1 MLIDEHF
8 KAIYLNYKIKE
19 IIPFLKTLTPKDK
32 KEVAA
37 ILKKHINK
45 EWGHNTIS
53 VLAALACSKTKEEYE
68 KMRPGFHSIPV
79 ELVDELF
86 ETDVPEWIGESH
98 LFLEGFDYL
107 KILDWE
113 NKGYVTI
120 QDEIWASLLSASSRT
135 AETLVTYP
143 VTLDTHIWFLFEYE
157 CSSITSVY
165 RERSWKEVLRNLVRE
180 KKIDRFRTLK
190 ASLAAIN
197 YNFSKEHNAWFLEFF
212 AYLEPDHDEI
222 LDLQEEIFMIF
233 HSTQHSLFPGML
245 KIINPVVAEK
255 DFKKEDFLRATA
267 TLMTLPTKNI
277 VNAMLQ
283 VLERI
288 AKSHKRYHETVC
300 LFLMPVFFNKDKI
313 LQTKGAKIIVKYGD
327 PQSEKIKK
335 ELTFYT
341 ASLLSDAQSL
351 LAEFLVEN
359 KTIENKEEQSYEVA
373 PWYISQPI
381 TTVETTDDF
390 IFLASQIFN
399 NNETYHI
406 DLFLDALIRLNDTF
420 KEEHFS
426 QLEPL
431 FNSAFKRKESVGFRH
446 LMATFV
452 INYGLLK
459 QKNRLKVLS
468 DAYLSFPTLENWNEK
483 RTPFIFKAYQQLFL
497 GIFEFLK
504 ENKQLPLL
512 SVPEYTP
519 CWITMNTLVDKLKI
533 YQQQKEKPIPFDLEI
548 ALLRVQKENLKKGRQ
563 YAKEQ
568 LNEEYFNLL
577 KPLWEQ
583 NYFSDRYKKE
593 FLDGSFDWKLGYK
606 KIYKWNDTE
615 EVPESLISIGN
626 TKEVSANA
634 SYLDHLFNS
643 YHTMYQDDLIRTLYT
658 TPYFSGSLAAGKYNG
673 DLSCSA
679 YQYDIKGNIEF
690 FDAWMKLNLP
700 FQSVHYLFLSAGLF
714 HKDKTFSGIA
724 FEALIN
730 KAVSEDFNIR
740 ELGVIIGKKIN
751 FEWAPVK
758 RFTDGLSG
766 FINLSASH
774 NQVFE
779 ELLISILST
788 VQKPVFNLKKL
799 LELYYELLNQ
809 NRTTVDTEVSEVLK
823 EWENENNLKKII
835 LQIKTNERKTL

>member
-1 MLIDEHF
+1 MLIDEQF

-19 IIPFLKTLTPKDK
+19 IIPFLKKLTPKDK

-37 ILKKHINK
+37 ILKKYINK

-98 LFLEGFDYL
+98 LFLYGFDYL
-107 KILDWE
+107 KVLEWE
-113 NKGYVTI
+113 NKGYLTI
-120 QDEIWASLLSASSRT
+120 HDEIWASLLSSSSRT
-135 AETLVTYP
+135 EETLLTYP
-143 VTLDTHIWFLFEYE
+143 ETLESHIWFLFEHE
-157 CSSITSVY
+157 CSITSVY
-165 RERSWKEVLRNLVRE
+165 RERSWKDVLKNLVQER
-180 KKIDRFRTLK
+180 KIDRFRVLK

-197 YNFSKEHNAWFLEFF
+197 FNFSKEHNAWFLELF
-212 AYLEPDHDEI
+212 AYLEPGHEEI
-222 LDLQEEIFMIF
+222 LDLQDEMFMIF
-233 HSTQHSLFPGML
+233 HSTQHSLFPGVL

-255 DFKKEDFLRATA
+255 DFKKEEFLQATA

-277 VNAMLQ
+277 VNALLQ
-283 VLERI
+283 ALEKI
-288 AKSHKRYHETVC
+288 AKYHKEYHETAC
-300 LFLMPVFFNKDKI
+300 LFLMPVFLNKDKT

-327 PQSEKIKK
+327 PRSEKIKK
-335 ELTFYT
+335 ELSFYT
-341 ASLLSDAQSL
+341 ASLLSDAHSL
-351 LAEFLVEN
+351 MAKFL
-359 KTIENKEEQSYEVA
+359 IENEDIEGKEEQNYEA
-373 PWYISQPI
+373 DPWYTSQPI
-381 TTVETTDDF
+381 TPVETTDDF

-406 DLFLDALIRLNDTF
+406 DLFLDALIRFNGTF
-420 KEEHFS
+420 EEEHFN
-426 QLEPL
+426 QLEPT
-431 FNSAFKRKESVGFRH
+431 FNAAFKRKETVGFQH
-446 LMATFV
+446 LMSTFV

-459 QKNRLKVLS
+459 QKNKSKVLS
-468 DAYLSFPTLENWNEK
+468 EAYLSFPTLENWSEK
-483 RTPFIFKAYQQLFL
+483 RTPFIFKAYQKLLL

-504 ENKQLPLL
+504 EHKELPLL

-519 CWITMNTLVDKLKI
+519 CWITIDTLVDKLKI

-548 ALLRVQKENLKKGRQ
+548 AVLRVEKENLKKGEQ

-577 KPLWEQ
+577 KPVWEQ
-583 NYFSDRYKKE
+583 NYFSERYKKE
-593 FLDGSFDWKLGYK
+593 FLDGSFDWQLGYK
-606 KIYKWNDTE
+606 KIYKWNGTE

-626 TKEVSANA
+626 TKEFPENA
-634 SYLDHLFNS
+634 TFLEHLFNS

-690 FDAWMKLNLP
+690 LDAWMKLNLP
-700 FQSVHYLFLSAGLF
+700 FQSVHYLLLSAGLF

-724 FEALIN
+724 FEVLIN

-740 ELGVIIGKKIN
+740 ELGIIIGKKIN

-766 FINLSASH
+766 FINLSTSH
-774 NQVFE
+774 NKVFE
-779 ELLISILST
+779 KLLISILST
-788 VQKPVFNLKKL
+788 VEKPVFNLKKL

-809 NRTTVDTEVSEVLK
+809 NRTTVDAKVSEVLK